1 MCGICGIIGN
11 NKEKATVIRDMMNSI
26 IHRGPDSDG
35 TYVDEHAALGFR
47 RLSIIDLDHGSQPMY
62 NETRDLVIVFNGEIY
77 NHHELRQELKAK
89 GHVFANQADTECLVH
104 GYEEWGEEMLSHL
117 RGMFAFAIWDTK
129 KQKLFA
135 ARDFFGIKPFYYGM
149 INEKLVFCSE
159 IKGILKD
166 PDYVKEF
173 NEDALG
179 QYLSFQ
185 YSVLPETF
193 FKGIYRLPPAHYMT
207 YENGKLEIKRYWDA
221 LFDPKK
227 KQSMEDAKEDI
238 ARAMKDSIRAHKI
251 SDVEVGSLLSGGV
264 DSNYVVATADV
275 DKTFTVGFS
284 EDNGRYSEIG
294 LAKAMSEE
302 VGCENYQKVIT
313 PEEYWDVLKTFC
325 YYMDEPV
332 ADPSA
337 VALYFVDQLAADHL
351 KVVLSGEGSD
361 EFFGGYTI
369 YCEPDSL
376 RLFNYVPSSVKK
388 VLRKKFLGMKKRFKG
403 RNFMIRGCTPLE
415 QRFIGNAY
423 LFHMDEK
430 EKVLADGLKIGDPS
444 ELTKPYYEKTKNL
457 DGTARMQYIDI
468 NFWLPGD
475 ILMKADKMSMAHS
488 LESRVPFLD
497 KEVFSVA
504 RRLSHEN
511 RVHGSETKRAF
522 RQVALDAI
530 PEEAA
535 KRKKLGF
542 PTPTRVWLREEKYY
556 KIVKAMFQ
564 TPEAGKFFNQKEL
577 MRLLNQH
584 YNGQKDNSRKIWCIY
599 IFLVWYQVYFL
610 EEPEN
615 YAIAVNAK
623 KRS

>member
-1 MCGICGIIGN
+1 MCGICGIIGACN
-11 NKEKATVIRDMMNSI
+11 NKETVIRDMMNTI

-35 TYVDEHAALGFR
+35 VFVDERAALGFR
-47 RLSIIDLDHGSQPMY
+47 RLSIIDLNNGSQPMY
-62 NETRDLVIVFNGEIY
+62 NENRDMVIVFNGEIY
-77 NHHELRQELKAK
+77 NHQELREELSAK
-89 GHVFANQADTECLVH
+89 GHVFANKSDTECLIH
-104 GYEEWGEEMLSHL
+104 AYEEYGEGMLNHL
-117 RGMFAFAIWDTK
+117 RGMFAFAIWDMK

-135 ARDFFGIKPFYYGM
+135 ARDFFGIKPFYYGL
-149 INEKLVFCSE
+149 INNKLVFCSE

-173 NEDALG
+173 NRDALG

-193 FKGIYRLPPAHYMT
+193 FKGIYRLPPAHYMI
-207 YENGKLEIKRYWDA
+207 YENGQMQIKRYWDA
-221 LFDPKK
+221 LFEPNQ
-227 KQSMEDAKEDI
+227 KQTMEEAERSI
-238 ARAMKDSIRAHKI
+238 EAAMKDSIRAHKI

-264 DSNYVVATADV
+264 DSNFVVAEADV
-275 DKTFTVGFS
+275 DQTFTVGFA
-284 EDNGRYSEIG
+284 EDNGKYSEIS
-294 LAKAMSEE
+294 LAKAMSED

-313 PEEYWDVLKTFC
+313 AEEYWDVLKTFC

-376 RLFNYVPSSVKK
+376 RMWKFVPAPLKK
-388 VLRKKFLGMKKRFKG
+388 TLRVKFLSMKKRFRG
-403 RNFMIRGCTPLE
+403 RNFVIRGCTPVE

-430 EKVLADGLKIGDPS
+430 EKVLAPGMKIGNPA
-444 ELTKPYYEKTKNL
+444 ELTKPYYDKTKGL
-457 DGTARMQYIDI
+457 DETARMQYIDI

-497 KEVFSVA
+497 KEVFAAA
-504 RRLSHEN
+504 RKLAHKN
-511 RVHGSETKRAF
+511 RVYKLETKRAF
-522 RQVALDAI
+522 RRVALRSI

-556 KIVKAMFQ
+556 NVVKAMFR
-564 TPEAGKFFNQKEL
+564 TKEAGEFFNQKEL

-599 IFLVWYQVYFL
+599 IFLVWYQVYFMDT
-610 EEPEN
+610 PEK

-623 KRS
+623 NRN